1 MSVYQ
6 LSNDELLTLG
16 ARVLENSTQQ
26 PIKDAMATVGYDE
39 AAIQQG
45 QTLYDAY
52 EQAVQ
57 TRQTE
62 YGEQQSTTDALNDA
76 WDAFHG
82 ETYMPHVKIARII
95 FEDGTLSRLGI
106 TGTRP
111 DAFDAY
117 IQEARRFYDTLAGDE
132 SLQST
137 MAERGVDAETVT
149 QAQTSLDQLE
159 SLDQQQEREKAEA
172 QQATR
177 DRDDARRAFA
187 DWLADYRKFARVAL
201 SDQPELLEQLDITV
215 PAE

>member
-1 MSVYQ
+1 MPW
-6 LSNDELLTLG
+6 
-16 ARVLENSTQQ
+16 Q
-26 PIKDAMATVGYDE
+26 PSGTTRPRSSRA
-39 AAIQQG
+39 

-62 YGEQQSTTDALNDA
+62 YGEQQSTTDELNDA

-117 IQEARRFYDTLAGDE
+117 I
-132 SLQST
+132 
-137 MAERGVDAETVT
+137 
-149 QAQTSLDQLE
+149 
-159 SLDQQQEREKAEA
+159 
-172 QQATR
+172 
-177 DRDDARRAFA
+177 
-187 DWLADYRKFARVAL
+187 
-201 SDQPELLEQLDITV
+201 
-215 PAE
+215 